1 MFDCTDRRSFTN
13 VSSWM
18 KQIDTH
24 ASKDVIKVIVAN
36 KTDLDDRDVSSMEGR
51 ELAAEYGCDYFE
63 TSAKTGEGVNQVF
76 WESKCCFMLKWR

>member
-1 MFDCTDRRSFTN
+1 MFDCTDRKSFVN

-36 KTDLDDRDVSSMEGR
+36 KVDRDDRDVTLQEGR
-51 ELAAEYGCDYFE
+51 ELATEFGCDYFE
-63 TSAKTGEGVNQVF
+63 TSAKTGEGVNEVF
-76 WESKCCFMLKWR
+76 NSVSTTL